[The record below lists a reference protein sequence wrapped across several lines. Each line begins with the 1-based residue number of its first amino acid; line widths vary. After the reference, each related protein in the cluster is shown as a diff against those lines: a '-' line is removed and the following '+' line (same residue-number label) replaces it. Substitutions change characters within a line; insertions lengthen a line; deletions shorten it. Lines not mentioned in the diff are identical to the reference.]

1 MSGVLCSAEE
11 ASCLIPN
18 PIVELQAPCPCE
30 GIEGLVLCGLGYKGQ
45 KVVIRVRPGVLEV
58 DGVPA
63 EEIEAMRE
71 RRCPVCRTGTVN

>member
-1 MSGVLCSAEE
+1 M
-11 ASCLIPN
+11 
-18 PIVELQAPCPCE
+18 
-30 GIEGLVLCGLGYKGQ
+30 LCGLGYKGQ

-63 EEIEAMRE
+63 EEVEAMRE